1 MFCPNCGKQNP
12 EHANACA
19 FCEHPLERPKPRF
32 KGTMMMN
39 APLVNAP
46 AQPTGAIGKPSDPP
60 PPARSPKKTM
70 VGGFAMPPGGIQ
82 PSAAPA
88 PTNPEPAPVE
98 PQPAPARSP
107 KKTMIGGFAMP
118 PGGPQPPSETVGSEP
133 PAPAV
138 AAASGAPSPKKTI
151 IGGFTMPSGGIQPPT
166 SEPPPPAEPASDAGA
181 TRSPKKTMIGGFAMP
196 PGGIQASAAASEP
209 EATEPASA
217 AQASAPPASAHWDT
231 GDEDTPASGLTL
243 PPEEDLKR
251 PSAAFDRTLVA
262 GMISAQDLPPPP
274 DKAEETAGADPSK
287 GPEVNSATSDVLEPA
302 RKRSPVLLLLSATL
316 VGVFA
321 LFIAYKTLMAGE
333 ANGELEI
340 EQHRFALEGVVSAI
354 LLTCEADPS
363 GAAALETIH
372 LPADSPLKASIC
384 AFKPSAIQTIG
395 DGDSFIGKRLSES
408 AIAGFPGASDLD
420 RDRCVVFRSGAAMI
434 VTCDTEEI
442 GITPVFF
449 QNIDEL

>member
-107 KKTMIGGFAMP
+107 KKTMIGGF
-118 PGGPQPPSETVGSEP
+118 
-133 PAPAV
+133 
-138 AAASGAPSPKKTI
+138 
-151 IGGFTMPSGGIQPPT
+151 TMPAGGIQPPT

-217 AQASAPPASAHWDT
+217 AQASAPPASAHWDM